1 MHSRF
6 PGIFCRVLLLLAVLT
21 SCKKQAGEENRA
33 AGAAAGSASPASTSL
48 PALSVGIQ
56 VSPAMGLI
64 MVADKKDFFKANGV
78 SVVIKEFT
86 AGKFA
91 LQAFLGGSIDLA
103 VSGEVPVALSTLQ
116 GNDFRVIAQ
125 VVERTV
131 NEVRVVARKEPGM
144 TTPQQFFAKKKRK
157 LATSFGGGPEFYT
170 YNFLKRFKIPAESV
184 ELISQKPEDM
194 PAALISGSVDAISIF
209 DPFARIAELQL
220 GADAVTFTAPDIYSE
235 LYVVNVQQQTIDQKA
250 DQLKKF
256 LQALSDAAAYMET
269 HAEESK
275 EIVRAYTQLDRKVID
290 GIWANFV
297 FRPAINDLFVTYT
310 TAEAKWAIETGKFPK
325 DTKIPD
331 FKAVLYPA
339 LLESVNRKSVVLT
352 SNQ

>member
-1 MHSRF
+1 
-6 PGIFCRVLLLLAVLT
+6 VT
-21 SCKKQAGEENRA
+21 
-33 AGAAAGSASPASTSL
+33 GAAPGGSAAPL
-48 PALSVGIQ
+48 PTLTVGIQ

-64 MVADKKDFFKANGV
+64 MVADKKGFFKANGLDV
-78 SVVIKEFT
+78 QIKEFT

-91 LQAFLGGSIDLA
+91 LQAFLGGSIDVA

-144 TTPQQFFAKKKRK
+144 TTPQKYFAKKKRK

-170 YNFLKRFKIPAESV
+170 YNFLKRFKIPA
-184 ELISQKPEDM
+184 
-194 PAALISGSVDAISIF
+194 
-209 DPFARIAELQL
+209 AELQL

-235 LYVVNVQQQTIDQKA
+235 LYVVNVQQQTIDRKA
-250 DQLKKF
+250 GDLKNF
-256 LQALSDAAAYMET
+256 LKALTDAAAYMQT

-275 EIVRAYTQLDRKVID
+275 DIVRAYTQLDRKVID
-290 GIWANFV
+290 GIWQNFV

-310 TAEAKWAIETGKFPK
+310 TAEARWAVETGKFPK
-325 DTKIPD
+325 GTKIPD

-339 LLESVNRKSVVLT
+339 LLESVSRNSVALT
-352 SNQ
+352 SNP